1 MTRRIAVVA
10 FTLAAGCARRETP
23 ADTTGATLAAID
35 TLKAAT
41 VTMPVDSAA
50 AAAKADSGSTT
61 KSTGTKATP
70 APTRT
75 PPTSTKRDTAHLGR
89 DSVIMSNPRDPRRQI
104 PTVPPTKKPD

>member
-1 MTRRIAVVA
+1 MIRRIAVLGL
-10 FTLAAGCARRETP
+10 TLAAGCARRETP
-23 ADTTGATLAAID
+23 ADTAGATLAAID
-35 TLKAAT
+35 TLKPAT

-61 KSTGTKATP
+61 RSPGTRATP

-75 PPTSTKRDTAHLGR
+75 PPKTTSRDTAHLGR